1 MRDENQQRKP
11 WLGSTDR
18 SFVLNATTLWRDFRF
33 LEIFIPPLVFKSTSR
48 NRAFCSCR
56 LGLDQ
61 VAPAGSAFLTGHQDF
76 VHARFFLKLRFLDLP
91 PPCSLSCGKCAMTWC
106 ISYTCIA
113 CSFSTGTK
121 VPRTDEGGRAEG
133 VREALYRVP
142 PAKGY
147 HQQSGLKCNG
157 LRPSP
162 QGWATVG
169 CMVSQQICRGYA
181 ELGITTI
188 IPSP

>member
-106 ISYTCIA
+106 IYFYTCIT
-113 CSFSTGTK
+113 CSFSTGTTMCP
-121 VPRTDEGGRAEG
+121 VPMKEIGRKGSAK
-133 VREALYRVP
+133 LYRVP

-147 HQQSGLKCNG
+147 HQQSGLKCTG
-157 LRPSP
+157 LR
-162 QGWATVG
+162 
-169 CMVSQQICRGYA
+169 
-181 ELGITTI
+181 TI
-188 IPSP
+188 MRKAGLP